1 MKYSGFKTTLLIAV
15 VLVAPAFANHL
26 LAADKPYNPLPVF
39 VSIQPQAY
47 FVKRICGDRVSVDI
61 LVMPGK
67 NPATYAPSPGQ
78 MSQLAKAKVFFRI
91 GVPFEDTLMPKIEKS
106 LKDLLIVDTQKG
118 ILLRKMEGGYH
129 DSHDMAGDQHRHIRD
144 PHTWLSPLLVK
155 KQAETIYKAMVHL
168 DPSGEPEYE
177 ANYSAFIKDLDLLH
191 NKIKESLAPV
201 KGGTIFVFHPAFGYF
216 ADAYGLK
223 QMAVE
228 TEGKAPKGKK
238 LSMFIKKAK
247 KEGVRV
253 VFVQQQFDRSAARS
267 IANAINGAVVPLN
280 PLAMDYIKSLEEM
293 ADKVAEALKR

>member
-1 MKYSGFKTTLLIAV
+1 MKYSGLKTTILIAV
-15 VLVAPAFANHL
+15 VLVAPAFASQSHT
-26 LAADKPYNPLPVF
+26 ADNPYKSLPVF

-47 FVKRICGDRVSVDI
+47 FVKRIGGDRVSVDT

-78 MSQLAKAKVFFRI
+78 MLQLAKAKVFFRI
-91 GVPFEDTLMPKIEKS
+91 GVPFEDALMPKIENS

-118 ILLRKMEGGYH
+118 ILLRKMEGGH
-129 DSHDMAGDQHRHIRD
+129 HDMAVGHNMHTRD

-155 KQAETIYKAMVHL
+155 QQAKTIFEAIVQL
-168 DPSGEPEYE
+168 DPSGEPYYR

-191 NKIKESLAPV
+191 KNIKESLAPV

-216 ADAYGLK
+216 VDAYGLR

-247 KEGVRV
+247 KAGVRV
-253 VFVQQQFDRSAARS
+253 VFVQKQFSRSAAGS
-267 IANAINGAVVPLN
+267 IANAINGAVIPLD

>member
-1 MKYSGFKTTLLIAV
+1 MKYNRLKTIVLIAV
-15 VLVAPAFANHL
+15 VLVAPAFANQSL
-26 LAADKPYNPLPVF
+26 ITDKPHKPLPVF

-47 FVKRICGDRVSVDI
+47 FVKRIGGDRVSVDT

-78 MSQLAKAKVFFRI
+78 MSHLAKAKVFFRI
-91 GVPFEDTLMPKIEKS
+91 GVPFEDTLMPKIKNS
-106 LKDLLIVDTQKG
+106 SKDLLIVDTQKG
-118 ILLRKMEGGYH
+118 ILLRKMEGGRR
-129 DSHDMAGDQHRHIRD
+129 DMAGAHHLHTWD

-155 KQAETIYKAMVHL
+155 KQAETIYKTIVHL
-168 DPSGEPEYE
+168 DPLGEPEYG

-191 NKIKESLAPV
+191 KKIKESLAPV

-247 KEGVRV
+247 KAGVRV
-253 VFVQQQFDRSAARS
+253 VFVQKQFDRSAAGS
-267 IANAINGAVVPLN
+267 IANAINGAVIPLD